1 MLNYIK
7 EKLQAMHCDAYEITE
22 KKVTGWEFYFIRHK
36 LDQNRVKEETT
47 ITVSVYRSLEDGK
60 FLGKATGEIFPTASR
75 EEVDKTLED
84 LYYQASLIKN
94 PYYTLTDKPLPETE
108 KIVEVD
114 VDKIAE
120 DFVTLMKE
128 IPETEDKFLN
138 SYEIFVNRVEQYMIN
153 SNGIE
158 YRCTYPQS
166 MLEYVVNARN
176 GEHEIEL
183 YRIGD
188 SGSCDKEGL
197 KKEIMRT
204 MNFGVDRLK
213 AVPTPK
219 MESIPVLL
227 STDVAT
233 LVYEYL
239 GAQTNV
245 GLKYMRVSEWE
256 IGKPISEELRGD
268 KVSIKVLR
276 NLPNSSKN
284 FDVDAEGSYIQER
297 YLIRD
302 GVVESYNG
310 ARQFS
315 QYLGLE
321 DNSIIYN
328 AQVSGGTRSAE
339 ELRSGDYLEVVE
351 FSDFSVDE
359 MGGDIA
365 GEIRLGYLHKDGV
378 TTIVTGGSVAGNME
392 DALKDMTFSKETT
405 QYDRYVIPEVTCLKN
420 LRITG
425 VV

>member
-1 MLNYIK
+1 
-7 EKLQAMHCDAYEITE
+7 
-22 KKVTGWEFYFIRHK
+22 
-36 LDQNRVKEETT
+36 
-47 ITVSVYRSLEDGK
+47 
-60 FLGKATGEIFPTASR
+60 
-75 EEVDKTLED
+75 
-84 LYYQASLIKN
+84 
-94 PYYTLTDKPLPETE
+94 
-108 KIVEVD
+108 
-114 VDKIAE
+114 
-120 DFVTLMKE
+120 
-128 IPETEDKFLN
+128 
-138 SYEIFVNRVEQYMIN
+138 
-153 SNGIE
+153 
-158 YRCTYPQS
+158 
-166 MLEYVVNARN
+166 
-176 GEHEIEL
+176 
-183 YRIGD
+183 
-188 SGSCDKEGL
+188 
-197 KKEIMRT
+197 
-204 MNFGVDRLK
+204 
-213 AVPTPK
+213 
-219 MESIPVLL
+219 
-227 STDVAT
+227 
-233 LVYEYL
+233 
-239 GAQTNV
+239 
-245 GLKYMRVSEWE
+245 MRVSEWE